1 MRIVKVAATQMA
13 CSSDREEN
21 RANAERLVR
30 LAAGKGANVILLQ
43 ELYQGLYF
51 CQNYDNNNFDLAIPD
66 DDPYFDKM
74 AELAKELHVVLPI
87 SFFEKDNNC
96 YFNAVMMIDADG
108 TILGKYR
115 KLHIP
120 DDPGYFEKFYFSP
133 GDLGIRV
140 WDTGYGKIGLGICW
154 DQWFPEVARIM
165 ALKGAEII
173 LYPTAIGHHTND
185 MTPDCSGHWKATM
198 CGHAAANMV
207 PVVASNRVGVETG
220 DWTEIDFYGHSF
232 IAGPRGEIIQEAGTK
247 EEAVLVQEFDLDEIE
262 RFRRSFVL
270 FRDRRPEIYEDILTL
285 TGK

>member
-120 DDPGYFEKFYFSP
+120 DDPG
-133 GDLGIRV
+133 
-140 WDTGYGKIGLGICW
+140 
-154 DQWFPEVARIM
+154 
-165 ALKGAEII
+165 
-173 LYPTAIGHHTND
+173 
-185 MTPDCSGHWKATM
+185 
-198 CGHAAANMV
+198 
-207 PVVASNRVGVETG
+207 
-220 DWTEIDFYGHSF
+220 
-232 IAGPRGEIIQEAGTK
+232 
-247 EEAVLVQEFDLDEIE
+247 
-262 RFRRSFVL
+262 
-270 FRDRRPEIYEDILTL
+270 
-285 TGK
+285 